1 MPTTAVST
9 ITDSSPKA
17 PVWKRLACKAPP
29 PTKEERRIGE
39 KDSGCESLRHPSRV
53 QCQPGAQMPERAN
66 SGKLATALLRVPVPW
81 VFVLTYLAG
90 VGVEAALGLG
100 RFLPNS
106 KLLTFAGCII
116 FIVGAG
122 LAAWGWLIF
131 WRARTTRVPG
141 EASTT
146 LVIRGPYRL
155 MRNPMYVG
163 LSVAYV
169 GEAAILHQIVP
180 VVLLPLTIA
189 YLNWV
194 VIPVEEERLH
204 SVFGAEYKQYQNDVR
219 RWL

>member
-1 MPTTAVST
+1 MPDRT
-9 ITDSSPKA
+9 
-17 PVWKRLACKAPP
+17 
-29 PTKEERRIGE
+29 
-39 KDSGCESLRHPSRV
+39 
-53 QCQPGAQMPERAN
+53 N
-66 SGKLATALLRVPVPW
+66 FGKLATALLPVPVPW
-81 VFVLTYLAG
+81 VFALTYLAG
-90 VGVEAALGLG
+90 VGIEAAFRMGG
-100 RFLPNS
+100 FFPNS
-106 KLLTFAGCII
+106 KLLTFVGYII
-116 FIVGAG
+116 FAAGVG

-146 LVIRGPYRL
+146 LVTSGPYRL

-163 LSVAYV
+163 LSLAYI

-189 YLNWV
+189 YLNRV

-204 SVFGAEYKQYQNDVR
+204 SVFGAEYQQYQNDVR